1 MHLQYDDALIKRV
14 FEETKTI
21 AVVGASPKPERASHY
36 VMAFLQA
43 RGYRVIPV
51 NPVIAGQ
58 ELLGERVYASLSEI
72 PTKVDMVDIFRRSEE
87 APEICT
93 EAIKIGAKSI
103 WMQIGVVN
111 GDAARHAT
119 DAGLTVIMDRCPKVE
134 IPRLGLA

>member
-1 MHLQYDDALIKRV
+1 MHLQNDDDVIKRM
-14 FEETKTI
+14 FAETKTI
-21 AVVGASPKPERASHY
+21 AVVGASPKPARASHY
-36 VMAFLQA
+36 VMAYLQA

-58 ELLGERVYASLSEI
+58 QLLGEHVYASLSDI
-72 PTKVDMVDIFRRSEE
+72 PISIDMVDIFRRSEE
-87 APEICT
+87 APVVCS
-93 EAIKIGAKSI
+93 EAIKIGAKFI

-111 GDAARHAT
+111 GEAARHAT